1 MKVEFE
7 VNDIFRKY
15 GDLYKKTSSS
25 MRWPIWPNQL
35 KALRDIQQCR
45 TSELGGHKE
54 VCDTCAGI
62 RISYNSCRNR
72 HCPKCQSL
80 PAEKWILERSAEILP
95 IDHFHVVFT
104 IPPAL
109 NTLIINNLHNQQVVY
124 NILFKAASQTL
135 LLLSRDK
142 KFFGA
147 KVKIGIIGILHTW
160 GQNLMSHPHIHFL
173 VTGGGLATSK
183 KGRDRDDND
192 KDGDREDGDQF
203 DRCDQWVWARRTIKR
218 RKKFLFPV
226 AVVSKLFKGIFLS
239 DLRDSH
245 LNGEL
250 KLKGADG
257 DGNADAD
264 ADADKNFQE
273 LIRSVNYKKWVVYCK
288 PPIKNSS
295 KVIEYFGRYTHR
307 VAISNR
313 RIIKVEDGRVFF
325 KWKDY
330 KDGNKIKIM
339 SLEAVEF
346 IRRFL
351 LHILPPRFVK
361 IRYYGLYGNRN
372 RKETIQR
379 CQSLLGVEITTSSS
393 ETESRLNTLNSQDK
407 KWWEIILERK
417 GIDITLCPFCKVGHM
432 HYQESLCSVD
442 NINVNGNG
450 NENGNTCAPTY
461 TYKTRYNYNYYDYI
475 NNMRGPPASA
485 WGERDLCLGNKDI

>member
-1 MKVEFE
+1 MKFEFE

-25 MRWPIWPNQL
+25 LNWPIWPNQL

-54 VCDTCAGI
+54 VCDTCGAI

-80 PAEKWILERSAEILP
+80 PAEKWILERSGEILP

-104 IPPAL
+104 IPDEL
-109 NTLIINNLHNQQVVY
+109 NTLIINNPHNQQVVY
-124 NILFKAASQTL
+124 NILFKSASQTL
-135 LLLSRDK
+135 IQLSRDE
-142 KFFGA
+142 KFLGA
-147 KVKIGIIGILHTW
+147 KIGIIGILHTW
-160 GQNLMSHPHIHFL
+160 GQNLMFHPHLHFL
-173 VTGGGLATSK
+173 VTGGGISTSK
-183 KGRDRDDND
+183 KGEGDND
-192 KDGDREDGDQF
+192 Q
-203 DRCDQWVWARRTIKR
+203 CDQWNWARRN
-218 RKKFLFPV
+218 FLFPV
-226 AVVSKLFKGIFLS
+226 KVMSKLFKGIFLS
-239 DLRDSH
+239 DLQDSH
-245 LNGEL
+245 LNGKL
-250 KLKGADG
+250 KLDGADW
-257 DGNADAD
+257 DAD
-264 ADADKNFQE
+264 ADAQPTPDNNFQE
-273 LIRSVNYKKWVVYCK
+273 LIQSLNYKKWVVYCK
-288 PPIKNSS
+288 PPMRDSS

-313 RIIKVEDGRVFF
+313 RIIKVEDGRVVF

-330 KDGNKIKIM
+330 GDGNKIKIM

-379 CQSLLGVEITTSSS
+379 CQALLGVGITGNVSSPS
-393 ETESRLNTLNSQDK
+393 PSISPSTTNQSQSNFQNK
-407 KWWEIILERK
+407 KWWEIIFERK

-432 HYQESLCSVD
+432 HYEESLCCID
-442 NINVNGNG
+442 NDNNNDNG
-450 NENGNTCAPTY
+450 
-461 TYKTRYNYNYYDYI
+461 
-475 NNMRGPPASA
+475 MRGPPAPA
-485 WGERDLCLGNKDI
+485 WSVRDLCLGNNDIDIDIDIEHRAQREAS

>member
-1 MKVEFE
+1 MKVE
-7 VNDIFRKY
+7 VNDIIRKY

-25 MRWPIWPNQL
+25 LMWPIWPHQL

-54 VCDTCAGI
+54 VCDTCGGI

-80 PAEKWILERSAEILP
+80 PAEKWILERSDEILP
-95 IDHFHVVFT
+95 IGHFHVVFT
-104 IPPAL
+104 IPDKL
-109 NTLIINNLHNQQVVY
+109 NTLIMNNPHHQQVVY

-142 KFFGA
+142 KFLGA
-147 KVKIGIIGILHTW
+147 KIGIIGILHTW
-160 GQNLMSHPHIHFL
+160 GQNLMFHPHIHFL
-173 VTGGGLATSK
+173 VTGGGLTTSK
-183 KGRDRDDND
+183 ND
-192 KDGDREDGDQF
+192 KNRDGGDQC
-203 DRCDQWVWARRTIKR
+203 DKCDQWVWARRTKKR
-218 RKKFLFPV
+218 KQKFLFPKD
-226 AVVSKLFKGIFLS
+226 VVSKLFKGIFLS
-239 DLRDSH
+239 YLRDSH
-245 LNGEL
+245 LNGKL
-250 KLKGADG
+250 KLKDPYG
-257 DGNADAD
+257 DG
-264 ADADKNFQE
+264 DADKNFQE
-273 LIRSVNYKKWVVYCK
+273 LILSLNYKKWVVYCK
-288 PPIKNSS
+288 PPMKNSS

-313 RIIKVEDGRVFF
+313 RIIKLEDGRVFF
-325 KWKDY
+325 RWKDY

-372 RKETIQR
+372 RKKTIQR
-379 CQSLLGVEITTSSS
+379 CQRLLGVGTAGIISIP
-393 ETESRLNTLNSQDK
+393 ETESQSNTSNSQNK
-407 KWWEIILERK
+407 KWWEIIFERK

-432 HYQESLCSVD
+432 HYHDEESSCCID
-442 NINVNGNG
+442 NTNC
-450 NENGNTCAPTY
+450 NTCAPTY
-461 TYKTRYNYNYYDYI
+461 TYKPRYNYYDYI

-485 WGERDLCLGNKDI
+485 RGMRV

>member
-1 MKVEFE
+1 MK
-7 VNDIFRKY
+7 
-15 GDLYKKTSSS
+15 
-25 MRWPIWPNQL
+25 WPIWPNQL

-54 VCDTCAGI
+54 VCDSCGGI

-80 PAEKWILERSAEILP
+80 PAEKWILERSDEILP

-104 IPPAL
+104 MPDEL
-109 NTLIINNLHNQQVVY
+109 NTLIMNNPHNQQVVY

-135 LLLSRDK
+135 LQLSWDK
-142 KFFGA
+142 KFLGA
-147 KVKIGIIGILHTW
+147 KIGIIGILHTW
-160 GQNLMSHPHIHFL
+160 GQTLMFHPHLHFL
-173 VTGGGLATSK
+173 VTGGGLSTSK
-183 KGRDRDDND
+183 KGEGEN
-192 KDGDREDGDQF
+192 DGDQ
-203 DRCDQWVWARRTIKR
+203 CDQYQWVWARRN
-218 RKKFLFPV
+218 FLFPV
-226 AVVSKLFKGIFLS
+226 KVMSKLFKGIFLS
-239 DLRDSH
+239 DLQDSH
-245 LNGEL
+245 LDGKL
-250 KLKGADG
+250 KLKGT
-257 DGNADAD
+257 DGN
-264 ADADKNFQE
+264 ADKNFQE
-273 LIRSVNYKKWVVYCK
+273 LIQSINYKKWVVYCK
-288 PPIKNSS
+288 PPLKNSS

-351 LHILPPRFVK
+351 LHILPERFVK

-379 CQSLLGVEITTSSS
+379 CQALLGVGITAIPS
-393 ETESRLNTLNSQDK
+393 ETESQSNSQDK
-407 KWWEIILERK
+407 KWWEIIFERK

-432 HYQESLCSVD
+432 QYEDSLCCID
-442 NINVNGNG
+442 DFNR
-450 NENGNTCAPTY
+450 NTCAPTY
-461 TYKTRYNYNYYDYI
+461 TYNPRYNYYDYI

-485 WGERDLCLGNKDI
+485 WSVRV

>member
-142 KFFGA
+142 KFLGA

-160 GQNLMSHPHIHFL
+160 GQNLMSHSHIHFL

>member
-1 MKVEFE
+1 MKGWKLKVEVE

-15 GDLYKKTSSS
+15 GDLYKKTSRSL
-25 MRWPIWPNQL
+25 MWPIWPNQL

-54 VCDTCAGI
+54 VCDTCGEI

-80 PAEKWILERSAEILP
+80 PAEKWILERSDEILP
-95 IDHFHVVFT
+95 IGHFHVVFT
-104 IPPAL
+104 IPSAL
-109 NTLIINNLHNQQVVY
+109 NTLIINNPHNQQVVY

-142 KFFGA
+142 KFLGA
-147 KVKIGIIGILHTW
+147 KIGIIGILHTW

-183 KGRDRDDND
+183 KD
-192 KDGDREDGDQF
+192 KDKDDGDQ
-203 DRCDQWVWARRTIKR
+203 CDQWVWARRTRKR
-218 RKKFLFPV
+218 KKKFLFPKD
-226 AVVSKLFKGIFLS
+226 VVSKLFKGIFLS
-239 DLRDSH
+239 DLQENH

-250 KLKGADG
+250 KLKDADG
-257 DGNADAD
+257 
-264 ADADKNFQE
+264 DADKNFQG

-288 PPIKNSS
+288 PPMKNSS

-313 RIIKVEDGRVFF
+313 RIIKLEDGRVFF

-330 KDGNKIKIM
+330 RDGNKIKIM
-339 SLEAVEF
+339 SLEAAEF

-351 LHILPPRFVK
+351 LHILPERFVK

-379 CQSLLGVEITTSSS
+379 CQALLGVGITASPS
-393 ETESRLNTLNSQDK
+393 ETESQSNSQNK
-407 KWWEIILERK
+407 KWWEIIFERK

-432 HYQESLCSVD
+432 HHKESLCCID
-442 NINVNGNG
+442 NGNG
-450 NENGNTCAPTY
+450 NTSAPIYTY
-461 TYKTRYNYNYYDYI
+461 TYNSRYNYNDYI
-475 NNMRGPPASA
+475 NMRGPPASA
-485 WGERDLCLGNKDI
+485 WGVRGLCLGNKDIEHREQREVS

>member
-1 MKVEFE
+1 MKVE

-15 GDLYKKTSSS
+15 GDLYKKTSRSL
-25 MRWPIWPNQL
+25 MRPLWSHQL

-54 VCDTCAGI
+54 VCDTCGGI

-80 PAEKWILERSAEILP
+80 PAERWILDRSAEILP
-95 IDHFHVVFT
+95 IGHFHVVFT
-104 IPPAL
+104 IPRAL
-109 NTLIINNLHNQQVVY
+109 NTLIINSPDNQQVIY

-142 KFFGA
+142 KFLGA
-147 KVKIGIIGILHTW
+147 KIGIIGILHTW
-160 GQNLMSHPHIHFL
+160 GQNLMFHPHIHFL

-183 KGRDRDDND
+183 QD
-192 KDGDREDGDQF
+192 KDKDDGDK
-203 DRCDQWVWARRTIKR
+203 CDQWVWARRTIKSK
-218 RKKFLFPV
+218 KKFLFPV
-226 AVVSKLFKGIFLS
+226 DVVSKLFKGIFLS

-245 LNGEL
+245 RNGEL
-250 KLKGADG
+250 KLKGTDG
-257 DGNADAD
+257 DGDGD
-264 ADADKNFQE
+264 TDKNFQE
-273 LIRSVNYKKWVVYCK
+273 LIRSANYKKWMVYCK
-288 PPIKNSS
+288 PPMRNSS

-313 RIIKVEDGRVFF
+313 RIIKLEDGRVFF
-325 KWKDY
+325 QWKDY

-372 RKETIQR
+372 RKETIQC
-379 CQSLLGVEITTSSS
+379 CQALLGVGITASSS
-393 ETESRLNTLNSQDK
+393 ETESQSNTSDSQSQNK

-432 HYQESLCSVD
+432 HYQESLCCVD
-442 NINVNGNG
+442 NVNVIG
-450 NENGNTCAPTY
+450 NGNTCAPGY
-461 TYKTRYNYNYYDYI
+461 TYPHTYKSRYNYYDYI
-475 NNMRGPPASA
+475 NNMRAPPASA
-485 WGERDLCLGNKDI
+485 WGGHDLCLGNKDI

>member
-1 MKVEFE
+1 LKGRQLKFEFE

-15 GDLYKKTSSS
+15 GDLYNKTCSSLN
-25 MRWPIWPNQL
+25 WPIWSHQL

-54 VCDTCAGI
+54 VCDTCGGI
-62 RISYNSCRNR
+62 RMSYNSCRNR

-80 PAEKWILERSAEILP
+80 PAEKWILERSDEILP
-95 IDHFHVVFT
+95 IGHFHVVFT
-104 IPPAL
+104 IPDKL
-109 NTLIINNLHNQQVVY
+109 NTLIMNNPHNQQVVY

-142 KFFGA
+142 KFLGA
-147 KVKIGIIGILHTW
+147 KIGIIGILHTW
-160 GQNLMSHPHIHFL
+160 GQNLMFHPHIHFL
-173 VTGGGLATSK
+173 VTGGGLTTSK
-183 KGRDRDDND
+183 KDKNRDRDD
-192 KDGDREDGDQF
+192 GDQ
-203 DRCDQWVWARRTIKR
+203 CDQWVWARRTKKR
-218 RKKFLFPV
+218 KQKFLFPKD
-226 AVVSKLFKGIFLS
+226 VVSKLFKGIFLS
-239 DLRDSH
+239 DLQDSH
-245 LNGEL
+245 LDGKL
-250 KLKGADG
+250 KLKGSDG
-257 DGNADAD
+257 DG
-264 ADADKNFQE
+264 DADKNFQE
-273 LIRSVNYKKWVVYCK
+273 LILSLNYKKWVVYFK
-288 PPIKNSS
+288 PPMKNSSSS

-313 RIIKVEDGRVFF
+313 RIIKIEDGRVFF

-379 CQSLLGVEITTSSS
+379 CQALLGVGITASSS
-393 ETESRLNTLNSQDK
+393 ETESQSDSQNK

-432 HYQESLCSVD
+432 HYEESLCCVD
-442 NINVNGNG
+442 NVNGNG
-450 NENGNTCAPTY
+450 NGNTCAPTY
-461 TYKTRYNYNYYDYI
+461 TYKSRYNYNYYDYI
-475 NNMRGPPASA
+475 NNMRSPPASA
-485 WGERDLCLGNKDI
+485 WGERELCLGNKAIDIEHRAQREVS

>member
-1 MKVEFE
+1 M
-7 VNDIFRKY
+7 
-15 GDLYKKTSSS
+15 
-25 MRWPIWPNQL
+25 WPIWPNQL

-109 NTLIINNLHNQQVVY
+109 NTLIINNPHNQQVVY

-142 KFFGA
+142 KF
-147 KVKIGIIGILHTW
+147 I
-160 GQNLMSHPHIHFL
+160 
-173 VTGGGLATSK
+173 
-183 KGRDRDDND
+183 
-192 KDGDREDGDQF
+192 
-203 DRCDQWVWARRTIKR
+203 
-218 RKKFLFPV
+218 FPV

-250 KLKGADG
+250 RLKDTDG
-257 DGNADAD
+257 DAYTYT
-264 ADADKNFQE
+264 DADKNFQE

-313 RIIKVEDGRVFF
+313 RIIKVEDGRVYF

-379 CQSLLGVEITTSSS
+379 CQALLGVGIATSSS
-393 ETESRLNTLNSQDK
+393 ETESQSDSQSLNK

-432 HYQESLCSVD
+432 HHQESLCCVD
-442 NINVNGNG
+442 NVNGN
-450 NENGNTCAPTY
+450 NNGNTCAPTY
-461 TYKTRYNYNYYDYI
+461 TYTYKPRYNYYDYI
-475 NNMRGPPASA
+475 NNMRAPPASVRELA
-485 WGERDLCLGNKDI
+485 RTGFVPGNKDI

>member
-1 MKVEFE
+1 VE

-15 GDLYKKTSSS
+15 GDLYKKTSRSL
-25 MRWPIWPNQL
+25 MWPIWPNQL

-45 TSELGGHKE
+45 TAELGGHKE
-54 VCDTCAGI
+54 VCDTCGGI

-80 PAEKWILERSAEILP
+80 PAEKWILDRSDEILP
-95 IDHFHVVFT
+95 IGHFHVVFT
-104 IPPAL
+104 IPRAF
-109 NTLIINNLHNQQVVY
+109 NTLIINNPHHQQVVY

-142 KFFGA
+142 KFLGA
-147 KVKIGIIGILHTW
+147 KIGIIGILHTW

-183 KGRDRDDND
+183 KD
-192 KDGDREDGDQF
+192 KDKDDGDQC
-203 DRCDQWVWARRTIKR
+203 DRWVWAIRTKK
-218 RKKFLFPV
+218 RKKEFLFPKG
-226 AVVSKLFKGIFLS
+226 VVSKLFKGIFLS
-239 DLRDSH
+239 DLRNSH

-250 KLKGADG
+250 KLKDADEDG
-257 DGNADAD
+257 DT
-264 ADADKNFQE
+264 DADKNFQE

-379 CQSLLGVEITTSSS
+379 CQALLGVGITANSFPS
-393 ETESRLNTLNSQDK
+393 ETELQSDSQSQNK

-432 HYQESLCSVD
+432 HYQESLCCVD
-442 NINVNGNG
+442 NVNGNG
-450 NENGNTCAPTY
+450 NTCAPGYTY
-461 TYKTRYNYNYYDYI
+461 THKSRYNYYDYI
-475 NNMRGPPASA
+475 NSMRGPPASA
-485 WGERDLCLGNKDI
+485 WRPVSAGSVPGK

>member
-1 MKVEFE
+1 M
-7 VNDIFRKY
+7 
-15 GDLYKKTSSS
+15 
-25 MRWPIWPNQL
+25 WPIWPNQL

-109 NTLIINNLHNQQVVY
+109 NTLIINNPHNQQVVY

-142 KFFGA
+142 KFLGA

-183 KGRDRDDND
+183 KDKDRDDD
-192 KDGDREDGDQF
+192 EKDGDRDDGDQ
-203 DRCDQWVWARRTIKR
+203 CDQWVWARRTIKR

-250 KLKGADG
+250 KLKLKDA
-257 DGNADAD
+257 DGNADAYT
-264 ADADKNFQE
+264 DADKNFQE

-313 RIIKVEDGRVFF
+313 RIIKVEDGRVYF

-379 CQSLLGVEITTSSS
+379 CQALLGVGITASSS
-393 ETESRLNTLNSQDK
+393 ETESQSDSQSQNK

-432 HYQESLCSVD
+432 HHQESLCCVD
-442 NINVNGNG
+442 NVSVNS
-450 NENGNTCAPTY
+450 NGNTCAPTY
-461 TYKTRYNYNYYDYI
+461 TYKPRYNYYDYI
-475 NNMRGPPASA
+475 NNMRAPPASVRELA
-485 WGERDLCLGNKDI
+485 RTGFVPGNKDI